1 MIKNQIFTHNIG
13 DDKSYDIIFMEDVIR
28 NIDIGIHDYEKGVP
42 QRLSFD
48 FYVKISMSNNAFDDD
63 INNVV
68 NYEYLI
74 KILDSIIDNNRFS
87 LLETLGKC
95 IMEEV
100 LSPNQVQGATLV
112 ISKLDILKSG
122 KIGYSMTRKK

>member
-1 MIKNQIFTHNIG
+1 MIKDNIFTHNIG

-28 NIDIGIHDYEKGVP
+28 NIDIGIYDYEKGVT

-63 INNVV
+63 IDNVL

-74 KILDSIIDNNRFS
+74 KVLDSIIDNNRFS

-95 IMEEV
+95 IMDEV

-112 ISKLDILKSG
+112 ISKIDILKSG
-122 KIGYSMTRKK
+122 KIGYSMTRNK

>member
-63 INNVV
+63 INNVL

-95 IMEEV
+95 IMDEV
-100 LSPNQVQGATLV
+100 LSPNQDQGATLV

-122 KIGYSMTRKK
+122 KIGYSMTRNK

>member
-1 MIKNQIFTHNIG
+1 VIKNKIFTHNIG

-28 NIDIGIHDYEKGVP
+28 NIDIGIHDYEKDVP
-42 QRLSFD
+42 QRVSFD
-48 FYVKISMSNNAFDDD
+48 LYVKISMSNNAFDDD

>member
-1 MIKNQIFTHNIG
+1 MIKDNIFTQNIS
-13 DDKSYDIIFMEDVIR
+13 DHKSFDMIFMEDVIR

-48 FYVKISMSNNAFDDD
+48 LYVKISMLNTALDDD
-63 INNVV
+63 INNVL

-74 KILDSIIDNNRFS
+74 NVLDSIIDNNRFS

-95 IMEEV
+95 IMDEV
-100 LSPNQVQGATLV
+100 LSPNQVRGATLV
-112 ISKLDILKSG
+112 ISKIDILNSG
-122 KIGYSMTRKK
+122 KIGYSMSRNK